1 MESERY
7 WAVTLEMPSGEQR
20 VYAVA
25 YPRKPTEDLA
35 AGLLRPQLGM
45 PLWLPME
52 YRWHDEA
59 SLRALEA
66 AGYRLLGVAPD

>member
-1 MESERY
+1 MTSQHY
-7 WAVTLEMPSGEQR
+7 WTVTLKMPGGEER

-25 YPRKPTEDLA
+25 YPRRPTKDLA

-45 PLWLPME
+45 PLTLPVE
-52 YRWHDEA
+52 YRRRDEA

-66 AGYRLLGVAPD
+66 AGYRLVEVGPV

>member
-1 MESERY
+1 MESQRY
-7 WAVTLEMPSGEQR
+7 WAVTLQIPGGEER

-25 YPRKPTEDLA
+25 YPRKPTKDLA

-45 PLWLPME
+45 PLRLPRQ
-52 YRWHDEA
+52 YRCHEEA

-66 AGYRLLGVAPD
+66 AGFRLLGVAPD